1 MDIKVENILKKLEH
15 NNMKAYFCET
25 KRDALNLVKTLIPN
39 GSTVTHGGSETL
51 KEVGII
57 ELLNSG
63 EYNYLDRSK
72 CKTPEETE
80 ELYRKSFSA
89 DVYVTSSNAV
99 TENGEL
105 YNVDGNSN
113 RVACIAYGPASV
125 VVIVGKNKIVED
137 IDAAVERVKRVCA
150 PLNTKRLNIE
160 TYCGNKGSCVSLN
173 SEKSFMSDGCSGS
186 SRICCNYLVSA
197 MQRKK
202 DRIKVIIVNLGDF
215 LLFTISTLSGTTST
229 AVTSLCCASR
239 VAILMPT

>member
-1 MDIKVENILKKLEH
+1 MDKKIEKTLGNLER
-15 NNMKAYFCET
+15 NNMKGYYCENT
-25 KRDALNLVKTLIPN
+25 QEALELVKTLIPT

-51 KEVGII
+51 KEVGVIG
-57 ELLNSG
+57 LLNSG

-80 ELYRKSFSA
+80 QLYRQSFSA

-113 RVACIAYGPASV
+113 RVACIAYGPSSV
-125 VVIVGKNKIVED
+125 VVIAGRNKIVENLD
-137 IDAAVERVKRVCA
+137 NAIERVKTVCA
-150 PLNTKRLNIE
+150 PLNTKRLNME
-160 TYCGNKGSCVSLN
+160 TYCGHKGSCVSMN
-173 SEKSFMSDGCSGS
+173 SENPFMSDGCSGS

-202 DRIKVIIVNLGDF
+202 DRIKVIIVNEDLGY
-215 LLFTISTLSGTTST
+215 
-229 AVTSLCCASR
+229 
-239 VAILMPT
+239 

>member
-1 MDIKVENILKKLEH
+1 MDVKFENTLKNLEH
-15 NNMKAYFCET
+15 NNMKAYFCENA
-25 KRDALNLVKTLIPN
+25 DEALELVKTLIPK

-51 KEVGII
+51 KEIGVI
-57 ELLNSG
+57 EVLNSG

-113 RVACIAYGPASV
+113 RVACIAYGPTSV
-125 VVIVGKNKIVED
+125 VVIVGKNKLVKNLDE
-137 IDAAVERVKRVCA
+137 AVERVKKVCA

-173 SEKSFMSDGCSGS
+173 SEDPFMSDGCSGS

-197 MQRKK
+197 QQRKK
-202 DRIKVIIVNLGDF
+202 DRIKVIIVNENFGY
-215 LLFTISTLSGTTST
+215 
-229 AVTSLCCASR
+229 
-239 VAILMPT
+239 